1 MIYSRFFAFFA
12 LFAFASAGRF
22 LEEEADP
29 CLDGTETFQESVEYS
44 NATDALYAALDEFE
58 ANATGVCVVVD
69 GRTECKGAL
78 SADVLSTYEE
88 SCATMGGNL
97 ITVSN
102 MRITCDFPDT
112 GNIYT
117 VIETFHDCVASVC
130 TEDSEKD
137 LKKELTSA
145 VDEHKE
151 GDFTYCFVVE
161 GESSAF
167 SAFSVGAV
175 FMSLAALFV
184 L

>member
-1 MIYSRFFAFFA
+1 MIVI
-12 LFAFASAGRF
+12 L
-22 LEEEADP
+22 P
-29 CLDGTETFQESVEYS
+29 
-44 NATDALYAALDEFE
+44 
-58 ANATGVCVVVD
+58 VD
-69 GRTECKGAL
+69 SKGAL
-78 SADVLSTYEE
+78 PADVLSTYEE

-97 ITVSN
+97 ITISN
-102 MRITCDFPDT
+102 MRVTCDFPDT
-112 GNIYT
+112 GNTYT

-161 GESSAF
+161 GESGAF